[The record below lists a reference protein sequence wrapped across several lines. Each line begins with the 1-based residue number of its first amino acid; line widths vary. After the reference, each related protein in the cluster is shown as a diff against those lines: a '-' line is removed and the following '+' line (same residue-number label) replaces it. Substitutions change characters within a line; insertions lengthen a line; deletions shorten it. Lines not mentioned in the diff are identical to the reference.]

1 MNKQIELQLY
11 WKPLPTC
18 HWVIEADSTGTVS
31 LVNINGGKGTISLD
45 EMCEMET
52 VKRVLTA
59 LGFRERKK
67 VYVNGK

>member
-18 HWVIEADSTGTVS
+18 DWVIETNSTGVIT
-31 LVNINGGKGTISLD
+31 LVNITGGKGVITLD
-45 EMCEMET
+45 EMCEMDT
-52 VKRVLTA
+52 IKRILTS

-67 VYVNGK
+67 VYTNGK

>member
-11 WKPLPTC
+11 WKPLITC
-18 HWVIEADSTGTVS
+18 NWVIETDSTGVVS
-31 LVNINGGKGTISLD
+31 VVNINGGKGTITLD

-52 VKRVLTA
+52 IKKVLSS